1 MKIEHIEMVWE
12 SIAQFQKSSINFW
25 DFLDRLGKSLESANL
40 EEAKIIGEAS
50 RELDFVLAAEPWHK
64 RKIER
69 ITGNLRNK
77 LQTQLKL
84 NSH

>member
-25 DFLDRLGKSLESANL
+25 DFLDRLGKSLESASL

-50 RELDFVLAAEPWHK
+50 RELDYVLTAEPWHK

-77 LQTQLKL
+77 LLVQLKSS
-84 NSH
+84 SH

>member
-12 SIAQFQKSSINFW
+12 SIAQFQVSNLNFG
-25 DFLDRLGKSLESANL
+25 DFLDRLGKSLESASL

-69 ITGNLRNK
+69 ITGQLRSR
-77 LQTQLKL
+77 LLTQLKQT
-84 NSH
+84 SH

>member
-1 MKIEHIEMVWE
+1 MKIEHIEMVWA

-25 DFLDRLGKSLESANL
+25 DFLDRLGESLESASL

-50 RELDFVLAAEPWHK
+50 RELDYVLAAEPWHK

-69 ITGNLRNK
+69 ITGSLRNK
-77 LQTQLKL
+77 LLTQLKL
-84 NSH
+84 TSH